1 MIMTMTSRYRRPASQ
16 HCLAEIRIDNPVL
29 LEILTH
35 YRNKGAL
42 GESVSALAVG
52 AGETRPYAFQ
62 MTLENKADVQRAPKS
77 LQDVLPHLVKIL
89 DENLYAPWGIKIPR
103 NEVQFQAMLSEL
115 RERALE
121 IEIAYQSV
129 SWCSNGIRPDGTP
142 CEFVYDRGE
151 EEDEL
156 IYGSFDQ
163 FWR

>member
-1 MIMTMTSRYRRPASQ
+1 MTMTSRYRRPTFGT
-16 HCLAEIRIDNPVL
+16 CLAEIRIDNPIL
-29 LEILTH
+29 LEILSR

-42 GESVSALAVG
+42 GESIAALAVG

-77 LQDVLPHLVKIL
+77 LQDVLPHLIKIL

-103 NEVQFQAMLSEL
+103 NEAQFQAMLAEL
-115 RERALE
+115 KDRTME
-121 IEIAYQSV
+121 IEIAYESV
-129 SWCSNGIRPDGTP
+129 FWCSNGIRSDGTP

-156 IYGSFDQ
+156 IYGSFDY
-163 FWR
+163 F